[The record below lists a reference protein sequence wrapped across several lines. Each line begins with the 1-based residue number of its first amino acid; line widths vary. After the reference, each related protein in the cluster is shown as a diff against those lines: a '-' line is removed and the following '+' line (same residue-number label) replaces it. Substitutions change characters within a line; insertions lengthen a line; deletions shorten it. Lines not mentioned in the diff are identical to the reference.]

1 MSSLRI
7 SELEEFVAYQKEEID
22 NATESLR
29 KAKEEL
35 EKEKLKP
42 AEATIKQEPP
52 TNEIYENL
60 RKEMEALMCE
70 NERLSQEVKS
80 LMILKNSGREID

>member
-60 RKEMEALMCE
+60 RKEMEALMCK